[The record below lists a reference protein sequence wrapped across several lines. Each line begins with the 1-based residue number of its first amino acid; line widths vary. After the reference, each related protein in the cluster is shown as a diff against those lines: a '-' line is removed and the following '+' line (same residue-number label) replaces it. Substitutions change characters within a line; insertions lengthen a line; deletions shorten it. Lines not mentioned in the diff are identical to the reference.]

1 MRYSSTVQVYPDDPQ
16 QQIYLPETLEEYG
29 QLWETIE
36 REAVNYDT
44 WRAMMRLWS
53 AGDHYFLLLFVLS
66 AGREAWNEW
75 RHEPHFK
82 HPDHIRFARQIQFE
96 GTDDA
101 VHIGARGFGKSTH
114 FVADDLRNKLEDANH
129 ASCWFSLTRE
139 LAQKKLGIV
148 QNELTVNR
156 ALLSLWEDRFWED
169 PAERAGSAKW
179 SLKDGLTIKR
189 TSTRPEQS
197 FEAHAFEAAL
207 PTGIHPDKRYYDD
220 IEADESVT
228 SPVTASTIEDRW
240 VSSQNLAS
248 SRRQRAV
255 TGTYYSAS
263 GMMKKLSDKYGL
275 KVVLFPGEDLEKP
288 AEGEE
293 AGPFGGTP
301 SNGFTR
307 EELWA
312 RLKDAGGADQRDGKW
327 RRVANQKADGDY
339 GRQIACDAQAG
350 EAARLDWKWIQ
361 FYDGEGRDVGRTMHT
376 IVCVD
381 ASNGATKTA
390 DPTWIWVWGLTA
402 AKDLYWLDAERRV
415 LPPKERKE
423 LIYQVCSRWR
433 DLSYLCQLRIE
444 QFAASEFASGQEA
457 YHQEMGF
464 SVTTLK
470 CHDNQKSKLNRI
482 YDRWQPPCQSGRVF
496 FPRRMLRADE
506 KGNMVDL
513 VAYFKTFEF
522 GMFPGPRTD
531 DGLDAGGLIWE
542 SEAKVGTLPW
552 PARRRD
558 GRHEKRVQAEGT
570 FASAGVV

>member
-1 MRYSSTVQVYPDDPQ
+1 MRHSATVQVYPGDPLQ
-16 QQIYLPETLEEYG
+16 TIYLPETLEEYAE
-29 QLWETIE
+29 LWRTITA
-36 REAVNYDT
+36 EAVHYDT
-44 WRAMMRLWS
+44 WRALMRLWS
-53 AGDHYFLLLFVLS
+53 AGDHYFRLLFVMS

-82 HPDHIRFARQIQFE
+82 HPDHIRFARQIQFD

-114 FVADDLRNKLEDANH
+114 FVCDDLGNKLEDPNH

-139 LAQKKLGIV
+139 LAQKKLGII

-156 ALLSLWEDRFWED
+156 MLLSLWDDRFWDD
-169 PAERAGSAKW
+169 PAERAGGAKW

-263 GMMKKLSDKYGL
+263 GMMKKLGDKYGL
-275 KVVLFPGEDLEKP
+275 KAVIFPGEDLEKP
-288 AEGEE
+288 AEPAE

-312 RLKDAGGADQRDGKW
+312 RLKDAGGAEFHEGKW

-350 EAARLDWKWIQ
+350 EASRLEWKWIQ
-361 FYDGEGRDVGRTMHT
+361 FYDGEAREVGRQMNVV
-376 IVCVD
+376 VCVD
-381 ASNGATKTA
+381 ASNGGDA
-390 DPTWIWVWGLTA
+390 TWIWVWGLSRE
-402 AKDLYWLDAERRV
+402 KELYWLDAERKV
-415 LPPKERKE
+415 LPPQQRKE
-423 LIYQVCSRWR
+423 LIHATCSRWR
-433 DLSYLCQLRIE
+433 DLAHLCQLRIE

-457 YHQEMGF
+457 YHQTLGF
-464 SVTTLK
+464 SVPIIK
-470 CHDNQKSKLNRI
+470 CHDNQKSKLERI
-482 YDRWQPPCQSGRVF
+482 YDRWQPPCQTGKVF
-496 FPRRMLRADE
+496 FPHRMLRPDE
-506 KGNMVDL
+506 KGNLVDL
-513 VAYFKTFEF
+513 VAYFKQFEY
-522 GMFPGPRTD
+522 GMYPGCRTD

-542 SEAKVGTLPW
+542 PEAKVGTMPW
-552 PARRRD
+552 PWRRRPGRRERD
-558 GRHEKRVQAEGT
+558 GHDEGT